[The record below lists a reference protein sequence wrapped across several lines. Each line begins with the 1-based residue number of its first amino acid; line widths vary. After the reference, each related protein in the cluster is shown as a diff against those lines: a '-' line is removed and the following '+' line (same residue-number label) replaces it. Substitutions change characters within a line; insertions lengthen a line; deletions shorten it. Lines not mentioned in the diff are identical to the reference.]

1 MVVLLVAAI
10 GIAATV
16 VLVRGWRGRHRRS
29 RRGSVVVPRIWSA
42 ASGFMLA
49 NVFLAGGGV
58 RQLEQAP
65 PVVWWVAVPAALF
78 AAVSVL
84 ILIVWIAS
92 GLSVGDR
99 EVLPVALFFQIA
111 VVADAL
117 LALWLSPRLPAM
129 VVLLAAACGLGV
141 IVAAVRTPVPRR
153 VPQAAA
159 T

>member
-42 ASGFMLA
+42 ASGLMLA

-58 RQLEQAP
+58 RQLEQDP
-65 PVVWWVAVPAALF
+65 PVVWWVAVPVALF
-78 AAVSVL
+78 AAVAVL

-99 EVLPVALFFQIA
+99 EVLPVALFVQIA

-117 LALWLSPRLPAM
+117 LALWLNPRMLFM
-129 VVLLAAACGLGV
+129 GVLVVVAIGLVV
-141 IVAAVRTPVPRR
+141 IVAAVRTPVRP
-153 VPQAAA
+153 VVLPAA
-159 T
+159 TT